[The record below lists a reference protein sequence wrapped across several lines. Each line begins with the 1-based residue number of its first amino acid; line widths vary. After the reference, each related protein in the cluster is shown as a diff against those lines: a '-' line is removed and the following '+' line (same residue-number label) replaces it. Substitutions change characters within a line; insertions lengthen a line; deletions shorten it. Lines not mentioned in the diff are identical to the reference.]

1 MRDACFEGPAAMKNL
16 SPTHISAAHRIL
28 DPTFRDSP
36 QRYAAEL
43 SRQLDLSL
51 VLKDET
57 QNPIRSFKGRGADF
71 FVSQLEGSPELVC
84 GSAGNFGQGLAYAA
98 RRRGLAVTVFAAE
111 SANPQKVDYM
121 RALGARVILS
131 GADFDAAKE
140 AAAAYATTRNA
151 RFVEDGREPAIA
163 EGAGTVAL
171 ELCSWPE
178 PFDVVLVPLG
188 NGALAC
194 GMGCWLKAKSP
205 GTRVIGVVAAGAPSM
220 SRSFRS
226 AQPVT
231 TTTAETIADGI
242 AVRLPIPEAVA
253 ALPRF
258 VDEVLEVSEASLLE
272 AMRALIDETGRLIEP
287 AGAAG
292 LAALLQEQGRFRGQ
306 RVATPLCGGHV
317 TEEQARQWQLL

>member
-1 MRDACFEGPAAMKNL
+1 MKNL
-16 SPTHISAAHRIL
+16 SPSRISEAYRTL
-28 DPTFRDSP
+28 DPSFRDSP
-36 QRYAAEL
+36 QRYATEL
-43 SRQLDLSL
+43 SRRLDLSL

-98 RRRGLAVTVFAAE
+98 RRRGLRVTVFAAE
-111 SANPQKVDYM
+111 NANPQKVDNM

-140 AAAAYATTRNA
+140 AAAAYATERGA
-151 RFVEDGREPAIA
+151 LFVVDGREPAIA

-171 ELCSWPE
+171 ELCLWPE
-178 PFDVVLVPLG
+178 PFDAVPFDAVLVPLG

-194 GMGCWLKAKSP
+194 GMGCWLKARSP

-220 SRSFRS
+220 ARSFHS

-231 TTTAETIADGI
+231 TATAETIADGI
-242 AVRLPIPEAVA
+242 AVRLPIAEAVA
-253 ALPRF
+253 ALPQF
-258 VDEVLEVSEASLLE
+258 VDEVLEVSEASLLA
-272 AMRALIDETGRLIEP
+272 AMRAVIDETGLLIEP

-292 LAALLQEQGRFRGQ
+292 LAALLEGRDRFRGQ

-317 TEEQARQWQLL
+317 TDEQARRWRLV